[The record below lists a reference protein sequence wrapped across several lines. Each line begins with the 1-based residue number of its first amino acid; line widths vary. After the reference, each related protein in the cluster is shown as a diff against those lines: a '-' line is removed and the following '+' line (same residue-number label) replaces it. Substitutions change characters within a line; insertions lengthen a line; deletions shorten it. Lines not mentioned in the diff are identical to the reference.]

1 MNGKTDMKHIRNFSI
16 IAHIDHGKS
25 TLADKLILAT
35 GALQKREMKEQVLD
49 SMELERERGITI
61 KSHFVNL
68 KYRDEKGEE
77 YVLNLIDTP
86 GHIDFNYEVSR
97 SLSACEGALLVIDC
111 TQGVEAQTVANTYLA
126 MENDLMLIPVM
137 NKIDLPNNEMERSLT
152 QMENIIGIGREEAL
166 PVSAKTGAGVDKII
180 PAIIERIPPPAG
192 DPSKPLKALLFDSW
206 FDSYRGVIILVRII
220 DGTLKKGDRIKFLS
234 NNAEYEIGEL
244 GVHTPKPK
252 PLEKLSAGEVG
263 YIIGSIKNIHEVK
276 IGDTVTL
283 AKGAKVTPL
292 PGFREPPPMVFAGF
306 YPAEGTSHEEI
317 RTAIEKLTLNDSSL
331 TYEPESSPA
340 LGIGFRCGFL
350 GLLHKEIIQER
361 LEREYDLSIVTTAPS
376 VRYRV
381 TTTKNEI
388 FEIESPAQLPPP
400 QNTKKIEE
408 PYMEAIIITPNTYLG
423 NILKLLQNRRG
434 IHKKMDTISPQRIHL
449 TYDLPLA
456 EVLYDFFNKIK
467 SLSQGYASFDYEFK
481 EYRESPLI
489 KMDILVNGQPVDALA
504 LIVHKDKAYHVG
516 SQLTSKMKT
525 IIPRQMF
532 EVVIQAAIQKRVIA
546 RTVVRALRKN
556 VLAKCYGGDVSR
568 KMKLLEKQKKGKKRM
583 KRIGKVDIPQEAF
596 LAALELED

>member
-1 MNGKTDMKHIRNFSI
+1 MRMEHIRNFSI
-16 IAHIDHGKS
+16 IAHIDHGKT
-25 TLADKLILAT
+25 TLSDRLLEIT
-35 GALQKREMKEQVLD
+35 GAISQREMQEQVLD

-61 KSHFVNL
+61 KSHFVSLNY
-68 KYRDEKGEE
+68 KDENDQE
-77 YVLNLIDTP
+77 YILNLIDTP

-97 SLSACEGALLVIDC
+97 SLSACEGALLIIDSS
-111 TQGVEAQTVANTYLA
+111 QGVEAQTVANTYLA
-126 MENDLMLIPVM
+126 MEHDLVLIPLM
-137 NKIDLPNNEMERSLT
+137 NKIDLPNNELEKSLD
-152 QMENIIGIGREEAL
+152 QMENIIGLSRDEAL
-166 PVSAKTGAGVDKII
+166 LVSAKTGQGVDKII
-180 PAIIERIPPPAG
+180 PAIINRIPPPKG
-192 DPSKPLKALLFDSW
+192 DPTKPLKALLFDSW

-220 DGTLKKGDRIKFLS
+220 DGVLEKRDKIKFLS
-234 NNAEYEIGEL
+234 NNAEYEITEL
-244 GVHTPKPK
+244 GIHTPKPK
-252 PLEKLSAGEVG
+252 PLQKLSAGEVG

-283 AKGAKVTPL
+283 AKEAAVDAL
-292 PGFREPPPMVFAGF
+292 PGFKEPLPMVFAGF
-306 YPAEGTSHEEI
+306 YPGEGTSHEEL
-317 RTAIEKLTLNDSSL
+317 REAIEKLTLNDSSL

-361 LEREYDLSIVTTAPS
+361 LEREYNLSIVSTAPS

-381 TTTKNEI
+381 TNTLNEV

-400 QNTKKIEE
+400 QNLKKIEE
-408 PYMEAIIITPNTYLG
+408 PFLEAIIITPEAYLG

-434 IHKKMDTISPQRIHL
+434 IHKKMDYIGAQRIHL
-449 TYDLPLA
+449 TYELPLA

-481 EYRESPLI
+481 EYKESPLI
-489 KMDILVNGQPVDALA
+489 KLDILVNGQAVDALA
-504 LIVHKDKAYHVG
+504 LIVHKDKAYHIG
-516 SQLTSKMKT
+516 SQLTSKMKAV
-525 IIPRQMF
+525 IPKQLF
-532 EVVIQAAIQKRVIA
+532 EVVIQAAIHKRVIA
-546 RTVVRALRKN
+546 KTVVKPLRKN
-556 VLAKCYGGDVSR
+556 VLAKCYGGDISR

>member
-16 IAHIDHGKS
+16 IAHIDHGKT
-25 TLADKLILAT
+25 TLSDRLLEITNAVSR
-35 GALQKREMKEQVLD
+35 REMQEQVLD

-61 KSHFVNL
+61 KSHFVSL

-77 YVLNLIDTP
+77 YILNLIDTP

-126 MENDLMLIPVM
+126 MENDLVLIPVI
-137 NKIDLPNNEMERSLT
+137 NKIDLPNNERERTLT
-152 QMENIIGIGREEAL
+152 QVENIIGIGREEAL

-192 DPSKPLKALLFDSW
+192 DPSRPLKALLFDSW

-234 NNAEYEIGEL
+234 NNAEYEISEL

-283 AKGAKVTPL
+283 AKGVTVTPL

-306 YPAEGTSHEEI
+306 YPGEGTSHEEI
-317 RTAIEKLTLNDSSL
+317 RTAIEKLALNDSSL

-350 GLLHKEIIQER
+350 GLLHKEIVQER

-546 RTVVRALRKN
+546 KTVVKALRKN